1 MIMDKTIL
9 GVILGLGI
17 GLAIIVP
24 ILGSS
29 VSALFESQNDCTAS
43 FIVPAFADGHYENF
57 KFYNSV
63 VHATDSPILNDQDP
77 TDAYLHGIQNA
88 SYTGRNVT
96 QISVYIGR
104 YVDVSQPT
112 GNIVI
117 GIFDNNNPTYT
128 IRQAFA
134 NIDVSTLT
142 EYPTFQNYKANFTSG
157 YVMQAGDI
165 IGIEVNAGAVG
176 ERSGLV
182 DRVDDTINDV
192 SVFVLNDNTEYNH
205 GGFAGNGNLFG
216 YVSESI
222 FVADIEEQDSNAH
235 NREILCNSSFSLLAF
250 GMISALIGLLIGFI
264 YMKGKSVQ

>member
-1 MIMDKTIL
+1 MHKIL
-9 GVILGLGI
+9 NAFLVVVISGSI
-17 GLAIIVP
+17 IPIAI
-24 ILGSS
+24 
-29 VSALFESQNDCTAS
+29 SQINNDSQECS
-43 FIVPAFADGHYENF
+43 AFADGHYESV

-63 VHATDSPILNDQDP
+63 VHATDSPILNNQEA

-88 SYTGRNVT
+88 SYTGKNVT

-117 GIFDNNNPTYT
+117 GVFDNNNPTYT
-128 IRQAFA
+128 IRQSFA
-134 NIDVSTLT
+134 NINVNTLT
-142 EYPTFQNYKANFTSG
+142 EYPTFQNYKANYSAG

-182 DRVDDTINDV
+182 DRVDDTVNDV
-192 SVFVLNDNTEYNH
+192 SVFVLNDDTEYNH

-216 YVSESI
+216 YVSESV
-222 FVADIEEQDSNAH
+222 FVEGNDNEDNIPLSAQSCQSFGFLT
-235 NREILCNSSFSLLAF
+235 ILILLVII
-250 GMISALIGLLIGFI
+250 GILLYLIHEVR
-264 YMKGKSVQ
+264 KKNK

>member
-1 MIMDKTIL
+1 MHKIL
-9 GVILGLGI
+9 NAFLVVVISG
-17 GLAIIVP
+17 
-24 ILGSS
+24 
-29 VSALFESQNDCTAS
+29 S
-43 FIVPAFADGHYENF
+43 FIPIAISQINNSSQGCSAFADGHYESI

-63 VHATDSPILNDQDP
+63 VHATDSPILNNQEP
-77 TDAYLHGIQNA
+77 TDAYLHGIQNG
-88 SYTGRNVT
+88 SYTGKNVT

-117 GIFDNNNPTYT
+117 GVFDNNNPTYT
-128 IRQAFA
+128 IRQSFA
-134 NIDVSTLT
+134 NINVNTLT
-142 EYPTFQNYKANFTSG
+142 EYPTFQNYKANYSAG

-192 SVFVLNDNTEYNH
+192 SVFVLNDDTEYNH

-216 YVSESI
+216 YVSESV
-222 FVADIEEQDSNAH
+222 FVEDTEDEDNIPLSTQSCQSFGFLGII
-235 NREILCNSSFSLLAF
+235 ILLVIIGILLY
-250 GMISALIGLLIGFI
+250 LIHEVR
-264 YMKGKSVQ
+264 KKNK